1 MVNELPKGIKTL
13 QDEIAMN
20 MNMNFDKILNLF
32 TFAEYLIKYYGLNS
46 LKVTETILLS
56 DVDSFNI
63 TSLFTKLV
71 RLVVVKRD

>member
-13 QDEIAMN
+13 QDEIAIN

-32 TFAEYLIKYYGLNS
+32 TFAEHLIKQYGLNS

-56 DVDSFNI
+56 DVDCFNI

-71 RLVVVKRD
+71 RLVVLKRD